1 MLDAFPP
8 VVLALTCAFLFAL
21 GGQIQSVGLQ
31 SMEARTG
38 TMVSIGANTL
48 FYWSLAPWL
57 LNPEYF
63 FTSAV
68 FLFAMIGL
76 IRPAISANLAVAA
89 LRHIGPTLTT
99 TLSSTS
105 PLFAAAIGVL
115 LLDEMLTWQIVVGT
129 IGIIMAVISLAM
141 KDKAAPTTFPLWALS
156 LPVGAA
162 LIRSI
167 GHGIT
172 KVGMIEVP
180 DPYFAAMIGASVSF
194 VITFTLWAA
203 KGERKPINFS
213 TAGPYWFMSAGCI
226 FGFALICLNTALLYG
241 EMITVV
247 PIVASAPIFS
257 MLMSI
262 FVFRRERVTFRIFL
276 AVAVVMASVVFISL
290 GH

>member
-21 GGQIQSVGLQ
+21 GGQVQSIGLQ
-31 SMEARTG
+31 TMDARTG
-38 TMVSIGANTL
+38 TMVSIAANAA
-48 FYWSLAPWL
+48 FYWMLAPWL
-57 LNPEYF
+57 LNVDYF
-63 FTSAV
+63 FTTAV
-68 FLFAMIGL
+68 LLFAMIGL

-115 LLDEMLTWQIVVGT
+115 LLDEMLTWQIIIGT
-129 IGIIMAVISLAM
+129 IGIIMAIVSLSL
-141 KDKAAPTTFPLWALS
+141 KDKAAPTTFPLWALA
-156 LPVGAA
+156 LPIGAA
-162 LIRSI
+162 FIRSV

-172 KVGMIEVP
+172 KIGMVEVP

-213 TAGPYWFMSAGCI
+213 GAGPYLFMSAGCI
-226 FGFALICLNTALLYG
+226 YGIALICLNTALLYG

-262 FVFRRERVTFRIFL
+262 IVFRRERVTVRIFI
-276 AVAVVMASVVFISL
+276 AVGIVMTSVVLISL

>member
-21 GGQIQSVGLQ
+21 GGQIQSIGLQ
-31 SMEARTG
+31 SMDARTG
-38 TMVSIGANTL
+38 TMVSIGANAV
-48 FYWSLAPWL
+48 FYWLLAPWL

-63 FTSAV
+63 FTTAV
-68 FLFAMIGL
+68 LLFAMIGL

-115 LLDEMLTWQIVVGT
+115 ILDEMLTWQIVVGT
-129 IGIIMAVISLAM
+129 VGIIMAIISLAM
-141 KDKAAPTTFPLWALS
+141 KDKAAPTTFPLWALA
-156 LPVGAA
+156 LPIGAA

-172 KVGMIEVP
+172 KIGMIEVP
-180 DPYFAAMIGASVSF
+180 DPYFAAMIGATVSF
-194 VITFTLWAA
+194 AITFTLWAA
-203 KGERKPINFS
+203 KGERKAINFS
-213 TAGPYWFMSAGCI
+213 SGGPYWFMSAGCI
-226 FGFALICLNTALLYG
+226 YGFALICLNTALLFG

-247 PIVASAPIFS
+247 PIVAAAPIFS

-262 FVFRRERVTFRIFL
+262 FIFRRERVTFRIFL
-276 AVAVVMASVVFISL
+276 AVAVVMTSVVFISL
-290 GH
+290 GN

>member
-8 VVLALTCAFLFAL
+8 VLLALTCAFLFAF
-21 GGQIQSVGLQ
+21 GGQIQSIGLQ
-31 SMEARTG
+31 TMEARTG

-48 FYWSLAPWL
+48 FYWMLAPWL
-57 LNPEYF
+57 LNPAYF
-63 FTSAV
+63 FTTAV
-68 FLFAMIGL
+68 IYFALIGL

-115 LLDEMLTWQIVVGT
+115 LLDEMLTWQIIIGT
-129 IGIIMAVISLAM
+129 IGIIMAIISLAL
-141 KDKAAPTTFPLWALS
+141 KDKAAPTTFPLWALA
-156 LPVGAA
+156 LPIGAA

-172 KVGMIEVP
+172 KIGMVEVP

-213 TAGPYWFMSAGCI
+213 SAGPYWFMSAGCI
-226 FGFALICLNTALLYG
+226 FGFALICLNTALLHG
-241 EMITVV
+241 ELITVV
-247 PIVASAPIFS
+247 PVVASAPIFS

-262 FVFRRERVTFRIFL
+262 FIFRRERVTVRIFI
-276 AVAVVMASVVFISL
+276 AVAIVMTSVVLISL

>member
-21 GGQIQSVGLQ
+21 GGQIQSIGLQ

-48 FYWSLAPWL
+48 FYWLLAPWL
-57 LNPEYF
+57 LNPAYF
-63 FTSAV
+63 FTTAV
-68 FLFAMIGL
+68 LLFAMIGL

-115 LLDEMLTWQIVVGT
+115 LLDEMLTWQIVIGT
-129 IGIIMAVISLAM
+129 IGIIMAVILLAM
-141 KDKAAPTTFPLWALS
+141 KDKAAPTTFPLWALA
-156 LPVGAA
+156 LPIGAA
-162 LIRSI
+162 FIRSV

-172 KVGMIEVP
+172 KVGMVEVP

-194 VITFTLWAA
+194 VITFMLWAV

-226 FGFALICLNTALLYG
+226 FGFALICLNTALLHG

-262 FVFRRERVTFRIFL
+262 FVFRRERVTVRIFL

>member
-21 GGQIQSVGLQ
+21 GGQIQSIGLQ
-31 SMEARTG
+31 TMEARTG
-38 TMVSIGANTL
+38 TMVSIGSNAV
-48 FYWSLAPWL
+48 FYWLLAPWL
-57 LNPEYF
+57 LNPAYF
-63 FTSAV
+63 FTTAV
-68 FLFAMIGL
+68 IYFAMIGL

-105 PLFAAAIGVL
+105 PLFAAAIGVF
-115 LLDEMLTWQIVVGT
+115 LLDEMLTWQIIIGT
-129 IGIIMAVISLAM
+129 IGIIMAIVSLSL
-141 KDKAAPTTFPLWALS
+141 KDKAAPTTFPLWALA
-156 LPVGAA
+156 LPIGAA
-162 LIRSI
+162 FIRSV

-172 KVGMIEVP
+172 KIGMIEVP

-203 KGERKPINFS
+203 KGERKPIDFK
-213 TAGPYWFMSAGCI
+213 TVGPYWFMSAGWVY
-226 FGFALICLNTALLYG
+226 GFALISLNTALLHG

-262 FVFRRERVTFRIFL
+262 FVFRRERVTMRIFI
-276 AVAVVMASVVFISL
+276 AVGIVMTSVVLISL

>member
-21 GGQIQSVGLQ
+21 GGQVQSIGLQ
-31 SMEARTG
+31 TMDARTG
-38 TMVSIGANTL
+38 TMVSIAANAA
-48 FYWSLAPWL
+48 FYWMLAPWL
-57 LNPEYF
+57 LNLDYF
-63 FTSAV
+63 FTTAV
-68 FLFAMIGL
+68 ILFAMIGL

-115 LLDEMLTWQIVVGT
+115 LLDEMLTWQIIIGT
-129 IGIIMAVISLAM
+129 IGIIMAIVSLSL
-141 KDKAAPTTFPLWALS
+141 KDKAAPTTFPLWALA
-156 LPVGAA
+156 LPIGAA
-162 LIRSI
+162 FIRSV

-172 KVGMIEVP
+172 KIGMVEVP

-194 VITFTLWAA
+194 VVTFTLWAA
-203 KGERKPINFS
+203 KGERKPINFN
-213 TAGPYWFMSAGCI
+213 TTGPYWFMSAGCI
-226 FGFALICLNTALLYG
+226 YGIALICLNTALLYG

-262 FVFRRERVTFRIFL
+262 IVFRRERVTVRIFI
-276 AVAVVMASVVFISL
+276 AVGIVMTSVVLISL